1 MELKVVGIT
10 TQQEVYIGSKDRN
23 FRINEFLIITDP
35 YQGDLMGEV
44 VEAQT
49 YNKYIPLNM
58 HGELADNS
66 VIESLKSIGYNIEED
81 TIYIAKVRLLNEAL
95 YPVETGSDVRIP
107 LFHEVKDLM
116 IKSSTDEGLVL
127 GIIKNTDQMVD
138 DMDEEFKNLLY
149 TFEEGELKKQNDI
162 PYIFDIRSMHQYP
175 HIGVFG
181 GSGSGK
187 SFGLRVVLE
196 ELMKLNIPTIV
207 LDPHFEM
214 DFGQIGDYMP
224 KDEVESYK
232 DKFKCLQVGF
242 DVGVR
247 FEDLSPQDIK
257 NLLDASSP
265 LTDAMNNVV
274 DILFKRNDSYNSFH
288 NRLKMLVEAQ
298 EEGTM
303 DKINMKIT
311 EAGSNLERE
320 GWQKRKELYSS
331 YDKICPYSSVRGI
344 IWRLNRLENEG
355 IFSKDIKPIEEGL
368 HMGKLIVI
376 QGSTRILQVFST
388 YLLNN
393 LYHKRREYKDAL
405 YKKTTADYF
414 PPFIIVTDEAHNFA
428 PKGYNSPS
436 KSILKEISQE
446 GRKYG
451 VFLILA
457 TQRPTLLDETITAQL
472 NTKFIF
478 RTVRASDI
486 QTIKEETD
494 ITEEEAKR
502 LPYLRTGD
510 VFISE
515 ALMGRTIFARIRAAD
530 TTSPHTEN
538 PFDELKNKSKKD
550 DEKFL
555 SIIKDKLPINGN
567 DFINVIKEIESDTG
581 VTYTI
586 NAFEEKLED
595 LTDKKLIKKEKTP
608 FFNIYRE

>member
-1 MELKVVGIT
+1 MKVVGIT

-23 FRINEFLIITDP
+23 FRINEFLIIIDP

-49 YNKYIPLNM
+49 YNKYIPLNI

-107 LFHEVKDLM
+107 AFHEVKDLM

-224 KDEVESYK
+224 KGEVESYK

-242 DVGVR
+242 HVGVR

>member
-1 MELKVVGIT
+1 MKVVGIT

-23 FRINEFLIITDP
+23 FRINEFLIITDS

-44 VEAQT
+44 VEAEA
-49 YNKYIPLNM
+49 YNKYIPLSM
-58 HGELADNS
+58 HGELADSS
-66 VIESLKSIGYNIEED
+66 VIESLKAIGYNVEED

-95 YPVETGSDVRIP
+95 YPVEAGSDVRIP
-107 LFHEVKDLM
+107 EFDEVKDLM
-116 IKSSTDEGLVL
+116 IRSSVDEGLVL
-127 GIIKNTDQMVD
+127 GVIKSTDQMAKG
-138 DMDEEFKNLLY
+138 MDEEYKDLLY
-149 TFEEGELKKQNDI
+149 TFEDGQLKSQNEI
-162 PYIFDIRSMHQYP
+162 PYIYNIKSMHQYP
-175 HIGVFG
+175 HVGVFG

-196 ELMKLNIPTIV
+196 ELMNLNIPTIV

-214 DFGQIGDYMP
+214 DFSEIEDYMP
-224 KDEVESYK
+224 KDKAVIYD

-242 DVGVR
+242 HVGVK
-247 FEDLSPQDIK
+247 FQDLSTQDIK

-298 EEGTM
+298 EEGSL
-303 DKINMKIT
+303 DRISRRIEESN
-311 EAGSNLERE
+311 SNLERE
-320 GWQKRKELYSS
+320 GWQKRKELYLN

-344 IWRLNRLENEG
+344 LWRLNRLNNEG
-355 IFSKDIKPIEEGL
+355 IFSKDIKEIEEGL

-388 YLLNN
+388 YLVNN

-405 YKKTTADYF
+405 YKKVTADYF
-414 PPFIIVTDEAHNFA
+414 PPFIVVTDEAHNFA
-428 PKGYNSPS
+428 PKGYDCPS

-478 RTVRASDI
+478 RTVRGSDI

-502 LPYLRTGD
+502 LPYLKTGD
-510 VFISE
+510 VFVSE
-515 ALMGRTIFARIRAAD
+515 SAMGRTIFARIRAAN

-538 PFDELKNKSKKD
+538 PFDELKNKIEED
-550 DEKFL
+550 DNKFL
-555 SIIKDKLPINGN
+555 EIIKDKLPINGD
-567 DFINVIKEIESDTG
+567 DFINVIKEIESETG
-581 VTYTI
+581 LTYPLDL
-586 NAFEEKLED
+586 FEEKLND
-595 LTDKKLIKKEKTP
+595 LVDKGMIEKQKTP
-608 FFNIYRE
+608 FFNVYK

>member
-1 MELKVVGIT
+1 MKVVGIT

-23 FRINEFLIITDP
+23 FRINEFLIITDS

-44 VEAQT
+44 VEAEA
-49 YNKYIPLNM
+49 YNKYIPLSM
-58 HGELADNS
+58 HGELADSS
-66 VIESLKSIGYNIEED
+66 VIESLKAIGYNVEED

-95 YPVETGSDVRIP
+95 YPVEAGSDVRIP
-107 LFHEVKDLM
+107 EFDEVKDLM
-116 IKSSTDEGLVL
+116 IRSSVDEGLVL
-127 GIIKNTDQMVD
+127 GVIKSTDQMAKG
-138 DMDEEFKNLLY
+138 MDEEYKDLLY
-149 TFEEGELKKQNDI
+149 TFEDGQLKSQNEI
-162 PYIFDIRSMHQYP
+162 PYIYNIKSMHQYP
-175 HIGVFG
+175 HVGVFG

-196 ELMKLNIPTIV
+196 ELMNLNIPTIV

-214 DFGQIGDYMP
+214 DFSEIEDYMP
-224 KDEVESYK
+224 KDKAVIYD

-242 DVGVR
+242 HVGVK
-247 FEDLSPQDIK
+247 FQDLSTQDIK

-298 EEGTM
+298 EEGSL
-303 DKINMKIT
+303 DRISRRIEESN
-311 EAGSNLERE
+311 SNLERE
-320 GWQKRKELYSS
+320 GWQKRKELYLN

-344 IWRLNRLENEG
+344 LWRLNRLNNEG
-355 IFSKDIKPIEEGL
+355 IFSKDIKEIEEGL

-388 YLLNN
+388 YLVNN

-405 YKKTTADYF
+405 YKKVTADYF
-414 PPFIIVTDEAHNFA
+414 PPFIVVTDEAHNFA
-428 PKGYNSPS
+428 PKGYDCPS

-478 RTVRASDI
+478 RTVRGSDI

-502 LPYLRTGD
+502 LPYLKTGD
-510 VFISE
+510 VFVSE
-515 ALMGRTIFARIRAAD
+515 SAMGRTIFARIRAAN

-538 PFDELKNKSKKD
+538 PFDELKNKIEED
-550 DEKFL
+550 DNKFL
-555 SIIKDKLPINGN
+555 EIIKDKLPINGD
-567 DFINVIKEIESDTG
+567 DFINVIKEIELETG
-581 VTYTI
+581 LTYPLDL
-586 NAFEEKLED
+586 FEEKLND
-595 LTDKKLIKKEKTP
+595 LVDKGMIEKQKTP
-608 FFNIYRE
+608 FFNVYK

>member
-1 MELKVVGIT
+1 MQVVGIT

-23 FRINEFLIITDP
+23 FRINEFLIIEDP

-44 VEAQT
+44 VEAKT
-49 YNKYIPLNM
+49 YNKYIPLSL
-58 HGELADNS
+58 HGELADSS
-66 VIESLKSIGYNIEED
+66 VLESLKALGYNIEED

-95 YPVETGSDVRIP
+95 YPVETGSNIRIP
-107 LFHEVKDLM
+107 KFHEVKDLM
-116 IKSSTDEGLVL
+116 IKSTAEEGLTL

-138 DMDEEFKNLLY
+138 TMDSELKDLLY
-149 TFEEGELKKQNDI
+149 TFEENKLMPQRDI
-162 PYIFDIRSMHQYP
+162 PYIFDIKSMHQYP

-187 SFGLRVVLE
+187 SFGLRVILE

-214 DFGQIGDYMP
+214 DFSQAGSYIP
-224 KDEVESYK
+224 KDEKVDYK
-232 DKFKCLQVGF
+232 DRFKCLQVGF
-242 DVGVR
+242 HIGVR
-247 FEDLSPQDIK
+247 FEDLSTQDIK

-274 DILFKRNDSYNSFH
+274 DILFKRSDSYTSFS
-288 NRLKMLVEAQ
+288 NRLKMLAEAQ

-303 DKINMKIT
+303 DRINARIS
-311 EAGSNLERE
+311 EATTDLERE
-320 GWQKRKELYSS
+320 GWQKRKELYIK
-331 YDKICPYSSVRGI
+331 YDKTCPYSSVRGI
-344 IWRLNRLENEG
+344 IWRLNRLNNEG

-368 HMGKLIVI
+368 NMGKLIVI
-376 QGSTRILQVFST
+376 QGNTRILQVFST

-393 LYHKRREYKDAL
+393 LYHRRRDYKDAQ

-428 PKGYNSPS
+428 PKGYDSPS

-451 VFLILA
+451 TFLILA

-494 ITEEEAKR
+494 ITEEEARR

-515 ALMGRTIFARIRAAD
+515 ALMGRTIFARIRAAN

-538 PFDELKNKSKKD
+538 PFDELINRSEAE
-550 DEKFL
+550 DEKFYN
-555 SIIKDKLPINGN
+555 IIKNKLPINGD
-567 DFINVIKEIESDTG
+567 DFINIIQEIERDTG
-581 VTYTI
+581 ITYTI
-586 NAFEEKLED
+586 NVFEEKLED
-595 LTDKKLIKKEKTP
+595 LVSKGKLKKEKTP
-608 FFNIYRE
+608 FYNVYKG

>member
-1 MELKVVGIT
+1 MKVVGIT

-49 YNKYIPLNM
+49 YNKYIPLSM
-58 HGELADNS
+58 HGELADSS
-66 VIESLKSIGYNIEED
+66 VIESLKSIGYDIDED

-95 YPVETGSDVRIP
+95 YPVETGSDVRTP
-107 LFHEVKDLM
+107 VFHEVKDLM
-116 IKSSTDEGLVL
+116 IRSSTDDGLVL

-138 DMDEEFKNLLY
+138 DMDEEFKDLLY
-149 TFEEGELKKQNDI
+149 TFESGELKKQRDI

-196 ELMKLNIPTIV
+196 ELMKLDIPTIV

-214 DFGQIGDYMP
+214 DFSQIGDYFP
-224 KDEVESYK
+224 KDEVKSYE

-242 DVGVR
+242 HVGVR

-265 LTDAMNNVV
+265 LTDAMSNVV

-288 NRLKMLVEAQ
+288 NRLKMLAEAQ

-303 DKINMKIT
+303 DRINTRIT
-311 EAGSNLERE
+311 EASSNLERE
-320 GWQKRKELYSS
+320 GWQKRKELYIS
-331 YDKICPYSSVRGI
+331 YDKACPYSSVRGI

-405 YKKTTADYF
+405 YKKTQADYF

-428 PKGYNSPS
+428 PKGYDSPS

-451 VFLILA
+451 AFLILA

-494 ITEEEAKR
+494 ITEEEARR

-538 PFDELKNKSKKD
+538 PFDELKNKSKED

-555 SIIKDKLPINGN
+555 TIIKDKLPINGN
-567 DFINVIKEIESDTG
+567 DFINVIKEIESDTK

-586 NAFEEKLED
+586 STFEEKLEV
-595 LTDKKLIKKEKTP
+595 LVDKGLLKKEKTP
-608 FFNIYRE
+608 FFNVYK